1 MLYCPRRFVLNML
14 GITALAVI
22 AASLLQVMLGL
33 ERLILSFA
41 LLAPAAAGAL
51 EGANAARA
59 LGRPPLGQD
68 MWRAAYELASL
79 YAHIFFVV
87 VITLVVA
94 FIDAETPDFLSVPGL
109 LGMFI
114 FVTSF
119 MGIMTLGVRFGYWFG
134 AQHASK
140 GLRT

>member
-1 MLYCPRRFVLNML
+1 MFYCPRRFVLNTL

-22 AASLLQVMLGL
+22 AASLLQALLGL

-41 LLAPAAAGAL
+41 LMAPAAGGAL
-51 EGANAARA
+51 EGASAARA

-68 MWRAAYELASL
+68 MWHAAYQLASI
-79 YAHIFFVV
+79 YVHMFFIA

-94 FIDAETPDFLSVPGL
+94 FIDHATPDFLSAHGL
-109 LGMFI
+109 LGMLI
-114 FVTSF
+114 FATSF
-119 MGIMTLGVRFGYWFG
+119 MGMMTLGVRFGYWLG